1 MMKRIRILTFRTK
14 RAMSMKKRLL
24 QILIALRDGK
34 SVPASQMSEWLMNGL
49 LSYGAV
55 AREETYKVTSEKD
68 FNNFVYDLGFL
79 PELLE
84 HDLEEAD

>member
-1 MMKRIRILTFRTK
+1 MK
-14 RAMSMKKRLL
+14 MKKRLF

-34 SVPASQMSEWLMNGL
+34 SVSASQMTESLIKEL

-55 AREETYKVTSEKD
+55 ARDDTYKVISQRN
-68 FNNFVYDLGFL
+68 FNEFVYDLGFL

-84 HDLEEAD
+84 HELVDAEI